1 MFLFWLQITD
11 ENISVL
17 MHICAGVLT
26 LLDEMLVR
34 ETVAGLAGLVRNFLF
49 DSLLQLVFIIYS
61 DNQFDASKLIVFF
74 FI

>member
-1 MFLFWLQITD
+1 
-11 ENISVL
+11 
-17 MHICAGVLT
+17 VLT